1 MNGNNRQQLH
11 RIVIAV
17 ICIGLI
23 PGCTTVPVTSDKL
36 AMIQDSDKENF
47 SGDLPQAIMD
57 VEGLRKKYLD
67 EVVRQSNYREGIA
80 DMLIPLTAWALYKGV
95 TPSTAA
101 TNNILAKAGI
111 GGAALYGWGNYALS
125 TDRQMIYLAGNDALG
140 CTIAAMRP
148 YLFTAEEMGN
158 LTTPDSLL
166 GSRKILLEAI
176 DNTKAA
182 LVNYEKNHQIRA
194 LGDRKDDLAQARAD
208 LSSAQEVL
216 SKANRLKADVEM
228 AGAKLRLAAQNIQ
241 NQVTIELVKAQPDLA
256 SITGITRGLLDSTP
270 QFVGGRTFK
279 MLGTGTSTPAQGA
292 ARNVVKEAKE
302 AADWL
307 LVVTSMRDVA
317 EASRSLSARLND
329 RAELSKSVAALET
342 CKFQGPASDFRIAPD
357 IQEIELSGGQSASFS
372 IYGGSGIPR
381 VSLTGV
387 FVKDNK
393 DDVAVVKTQ
402 ADGGIFQ
409 AMVTIKPNPGAGNDL
424 HLDFTDGSGRAKRKV
439 DLKIRA
445 TEQPTSTNSDAAAPK
460 PGAAS
465 ASCKPQ
471 NSQYDATAIKG
482 FQKKLGIQA
491 TGKFDQKTCKAIESC
506 ATTIPTVAFNPQSI
520 SGEVFQKIEAG
531 KCKQPQAAKPAPD
544 LPSAVTSDRA
554 PK

>member
-23 PGCTTVPVTSDKL
+23 PGCTTVPVTSNKL
-36 AMIQDSDKENF
+36 AMIQDSDKEKF

-67 EVVRQSNYREGIA
+67 EIVRQSNYREGIA
-80 DMLIPLTAWALYKGV
+80 DILIPLTAWALYKGV

-101 TNNILAKAGI
+101 TNNMLAKAGI

-148 YLFTAEEMGN
+148 YLFTKSEFGELPTPEAATFLGERQRLDGAIPAAKKAIEEYEN
-158 LTTPDSLL
+158 KYL
-166 GSRKILLEAI
+166 GISS
-176 DNTKAA
+176 
-182 LVNYEKNHQIRA
+182 
-194 LGDRKDDLAQARAD
+194 GSRKDDLAQARTD

-216 SKANRLKADVEM
+216 SKANRLKADAEM

-241 NQVTIELVKAQPDLA
+241 NQVIIELVKAQPDLA
-256 SITGITRGLLDSTP
+256 SITGITRGLLDSAP

-279 MLGTGTSTPAQGA
+279 MLGTDTSAGAQSKMFSEEQKSQETKDWQT
-292 ARNVVKEAKE
+292 VVA
-302 AADWL
+302 
-307 LVVTSMRDVA
+307 SMQDVA
-317 EASRSLSARLND
+317 EASRALSARLND

-409 AMVTIKPNPGAGNDL
+409 AMVTIKPNPGVGNDL

-439 DLKIRA
+439 DLKIRTA
-445 TEQPTSTNSDAAAPK
+445 EKPTSANSDTAA
-460 PGAAS
+460 

-471 NSQYDATAIKG
+471 SSQYDATAIKG
-482 FQKKLGIQA
+482 FQKKLGIQT
-491 TGKFDQKTCKAIESC
+491 TGKFDLKTCKAIESC
-506 ATTIPTVAFNPQSI
+506 AATIPTVAFNPQSI
-520 SGEVFQKIEAG
+520 SGEVFQKIDAG
-531 KCKQPQAAKPAPD
+531 KCKQPQAAKPAKPAPD
-544 LPSAVTSDRA
+544 SPSTVTSDRA